1 MITHLDVHF
10 LDIIED
16 EVHVFV
22 ESNDHSFESQVDDIV
37 EPDLHSSLLETI
49 VRIYA

>member
-22 ESNDHSFESQVDDIV
+22 ESNDHSFKSQVNDIV
-37 EPDLHSSLLETI
+37 EPDLHSSLLTI